1 MSDMRDTIT
10 ITGNLAA
17 DPELRRTPGGVAI
30 ATFRVGSK
38 QWRYDRAAGTWVDD
52 GTNWYTVSAF
62 RALADHAFAS
72 LRKGDRVLVSGR
84 LRLRAWET
92 ETKKGLAVEIDADAV
107 GHDLRWGTTTFVKD
121 DRRAPGSGQEGS
133 SGDWA
138 VESADDWAAPG
149 VDTAGLGSPGGVRS
163 GAATEPKS
171 LSDAPSAA
179 HAPGGPSTREL
190 VTADAETP
198 F

>member
-38 QWRYDRAAGTWVDD
+38 QWLYDRGAGAWVED

-62 RALADHAFAS
+62 RTLADHAFAS
-72 LRKGDRVLVSGR
+72 LRKGDRVLVAGR
-84 LRLRAWET
+84 LRLRSWEN

-121 DRRAPGSGQEGS
+121 DRRAKEAGQGGSA
-133 SGDWA
+133 GDWA
-138 VESADDWAAPG
+138 VEGGDVWGAPG
-149 VDTAGLGSPGGVRS
+149 VEAAGQGRAGAVEPNASAGEPSSASGSGH
-163 GAATEPKS
+163 
-171 LSDAPSAA
+171 APS
-179 HAPGGPSTREL
+179 REL
-190 VTADAETP
+190 VTADAEAP